1 LSFAAVRI
9 SARIRTDEFH
19 LGVKHMAK
27 GRLKVISPATGKRTV
42 MPTRRSNSEIR
53 PREHLTERE
62 VERLISAAKGNR
74 HGHRDAAMILICFRH
89 GLRASELC
97 ELQWSDVEFE
107 SASLHLRR
115 AKGGTTG
122 THPLLGDELR
132 SLRALKR
139 EAKSPF
145 IFVSERGA
153 PFTVSGLQKMIE
165 RAGIEAKM
173 PFKVHPHMLRHAA
186 GYVLANKGTDTRTLQ
201 SYLGHRSI
209 QSTVRYTELAPGR
222 FKNLWR

>member
-1 LSFAAVRI
+1 MTNA
-9 SARIRTDEFH
+9 H
-19 LGVKHMAK
+19 LQLVT
-27 GRLKVISPATGKRTV
+27 PTTTKRTV
-42 MPTRRSNSEIR
+42 TPRRLPNHELR

-62 VERLISAAKGNR
+62 VSALIEAAKKNR
-74 HGHRDAAMILICFRH
+74 HRQRDAAIILICFRH

-107 SASLHLRR
+107 TATLHLRR
-115 AKGGTTG
+115 AKNGATG

-132 SLRALKR
+132 ALRALKR

-153 PFTVSGLQKMIE
+153 PFSVGGLQKLIE
-165 RAGIEAKM
+165 RAGIAAKI
-173 PFKVHPHMLRHAA
+173 PFKVHPHMLRHAT

-209 QSTVRYTELAPGR
+209 QSTVRYTELAPAR

>member
-1 LSFAAVRI
+1 
-9 SARIRTDEFH
+9 
-19 LGVKHMAK
+19 MAK
-27 GRLKVISPATGKRTV
+27 ARLKVISPATEKRTV

-115 AKGGTTG
+115 AKGGATG